1 MCDEL
6 GDDEYMEAYVMEQ
19 GGVFA
24 CAIED
29 GEGCSEKEKKYIK
42 KWKEDKSSGDAD
54 SQLSRLEGM
63 VAGKMKP
70 SLMKWIKQRIA
81 ILRQI
86 VPESPTDGETKVDGE
101 TKAVHEEL

>member
-24 CAIED
+24 CSIED
-29 GEGCSEKEKKYIK
+29 GEGCSEKEKKFIK
-42 KWKEDKSSGDAD
+42 KWKEEKSSTDVV
-54 SQLSRLEGM
+54 SQLERLEKM

-70 SLMKWIKQRIA
+70 SLMKWIKQRMS
-81 ILRQI
+81 ILSQLK
-86 VPESPTDGETKVDGE
+86 PESPADGEKN
-101 TKAVHEEL
+101 AVHEEL